1 MNLCFSHWLW
11 ASHQIWASATS
22 PPKVM
27 AQSLVLRLSSHAS
40 PLYFSDS
47 ALLPALLPR
56 RVSKWYSNRFCQDT
70 ALKRKDRN
78 KSFLQHQSSWR
89 SLACV
94 VPLLDKTSVLILK
107 WRISWSC
114 HSRGFLRLQLKWLG
128 RPLTERWKPFGRFSL
143 KLRYL

>member
-1 MNLCFSHWLW
+1 MNLCFSHWIW

-47 ALLPALLPR
+47 ALLPALLLR
-56 RVSKWYSNRFCQDT
+56 RVSKWYSNQFCQDT

-89 SLACV
+89 FLACV

-107 WRISWSC
+107 WRISWSY
-114 HSRGFLRLQLKWLG
+114 HSRGFPGLQLKWLG